1 MDLLTGM
8 RVFTHVVEANSFT
21 AASDRL
27 GLSRAAVS
35 KHIAQLEAHL
45 GGRLLNRTTRRISLT
60 EAGQAY
66 FDRCKQILEDVSDAE
81 CVVSGLST
89 EPRGTLRLNVPMTFG
104 ITQVAPL
111 LQRFN
116 ARYPRVEIELSLND
130 RLIDV
135 VEEGYDLVIRIAE
148 LQDSNLIARRLAT
161 SRHVICA
168 SPAYLDRHGRP
179 VTPAELTTHACLRYS
194 YTQHSNEWLLIGA
207 DSEQRVRISGPLL
220 TNNGAAI
227 CTAAENGLGIAMLP
241 TFIAGQ
247 ALRKGTLEHVL
258 NGYDCPQLGI
268 YAVYPSNRHL
278 SAKVRAFIDF
288 LDTEFSD
295 TPHWDKAVLAATE
308 GTPPNQVKYPAL

>member
-8 RVFTHVVEANSFT
+8 RIFTHVVEANSFS

-35 KHIAQLEAHL
+35 KHIARLEAHL

-66 FDRCKQILEDVSDAE
+66 LERCKQILEDVADAE

-89 EPRGTLRLNVPMTFG
+89 EPRGSLRLNVPMSFG

-111 LQRFN
+111 LPRFS
-116 ARYPRVEIELSLND
+116 ARYPRVDIELSLND

-135 VEEGYDLVIRIAE
+135 VDEGYDLVIRIAE

-168 SPAYLDRHGRP
+168 SPGYLDRHGRP
-179 VTPAELTTHACLRYS
+179 ATPADLATHACLRYS
-194 YTQHSNEWLLIGA
+194 YMQHSREWLFIGT
-207 DSEQRVRISGPLL
+207 DGEQRVRISGPLL
-220 TNNGAAI
+220 TNNGGAI
-227 CTAAENGLGIAMLP
+227 CTAAENGLGIALLP
-241 TFIAGQ
+241 TFIAGH
-247 ALRKGTLEHVL
+247 ALREGKLERVL
-258 NGYDCPQLGI
+258 AAYDCPQLGI

-288 LDTEFSD
+288 LENEFSD
-295 TPHWDKAVLAATE
+295 PPGWDRAVFSGTGATPAPD
-308 GTPPNQVKYPAL
+308 

>member
-8 RVFTHVVEANSFT
+8 RIFIHVVEANSFT
-21 AASDRL
+21 AASNKL

-35 KHIAQLEAHL
+35 KHIVQLESHL
-45 GGRLLNRTTRRISLT
+45 GGRLLNRTTRRVSVT

-66 FDRCKQILEDVSDAE
+66 FERCKQILEDVADAE
-81 CVVSGLST
+81 CVVSGLSK

-104 ITQVAPL
+104 TTQIAPL

-116 ARYPRVEIELSLND
+116 AAHPNVEIELSLND

-135 VEEGYDLVIRIAE
+135 VDEGYDLVIRIAE

-168 SPAYLDRHGRP
+168 SPAYLERHGRP
-179 VTPAELTTHACLRYS
+179 ATPADLATHACLRYS
-194 YTQHSNEWLLIGA
+194 YTQHSSEWLLHGA
-207 DSEQRVRISGPLL
+207 DGEQRVRISGPLL
-220 TNNGAAI
+220 TNNGGAI
-227 CTAAENGLGIAMLP
+227 CTAAENGLGITMLP

-247 ALRKGTLEHVL
+247 ALRKGKLERVL
-258 NGYDCPQLGI
+258 TDYGCPQLGI

-278 SAKVRAFIDF
+278 SAKVRSFIDF
-288 LDTEFSD
+288 LVTEFSD
-295 TPHWDKAVLAATE
+295 PPRWDKALFTAAEAAT
-308 GTPPNQVKYPAL
+308 GPA